1 MISIL
6 YLLAGAAI
14 SFLIM
19 FFYSKARQTA
29 LRERLRAKE
38 EEMQKANETI
48 NKSEQ
53 QFEQK
58 QQTFQIQIQQINNEN
73 RNLASQKAALE
84 KETGL
89 LRQQMENDNL
99 QRQKQFGEQLRLV
112 QQQLQNATQEL
123 LRQRSQ
129 ELAQTNSAQMNAIIA
144 PLKESIRDMHTA
156 MEHNRDS
163 NNKNTASLEKAI
175 EEIMKHTANIGQ
187 EADKLAN
194 ALRNETKTQGNWGE
208 LILDELLASQGLIEG
223 VHYDKQVLLR
233 DTNGEALVHEE
244 SGKRMIP
251 DTILHYPD
259 GKDAILDSKVS
270 LKAFVDYQ
278 NAENENERQE
288 ALGRHIRSIRKH
300 VDELARKNYSAY
312 IKPPRIALNYVIM
325 FVPNESA
332 LQLALYNDPPLWREA
347 FEKGVFVTS
356 EQNLM
361 AALRIIQIA
370 WTQMQQAQNQ
380 EKIFDAARILLDRV
394 ADFIKYFDEAEK
406 KLQDAEHAFTR
417 ASNKLKDGQQ
427 SILNGANKLIALGAK
442 TSARKSL
449 PDTQES

>member
-1 MISIL
+1 MMTII
-6 YLLAGAAI
+6 YIFTGAAVAA
-14 SFLIM
+14 LIL
-19 FFYSKARQTA
+19 FFYAQARQATW
-29 LRERLRAKE
+29 RERLRSKE
-38 EEMQKANETI
+38 EELKQACESRTR
-48 NKSEQ
+48 SEQ
-53 QFEQK
+53 QYIQK
-58 QQTFQIQIQQINNEN
+58 MDLLENRIQQINNEN
-73 RNLASQKAALE
+73 KTLTGQKAALE
-84 KETGL
+84 KEISL
-89 LRQQMENDNL
+89 LRQQIDTDNRL
-99 QRQKQFGEQLRLV
+99 RQKQFSEQLELV
-112 QQQLQNATQEL
+112 QQQLQNATREL
-123 LRQRSQ
+123 LHERSQ
-129 ELAQTNSAQMNAIIA
+129 ELAEANSVQMDAIIS
-144 PLKESIRDMHTA
+144 PLKESIRDMRAA
-156 MEHNRDS
+156 MDSNRDT

-175 EEIMKHTANIGQ
+175 EEIMKHTASIGQ
-187 EADKLAN
+187 EADKLAH

-208 LILDELLASQGLIEG
+208 LILDELLASQGLVEG
-223 VHYDKQVLLR
+223 IHYDKQATLR
-233 DTNGEALVHEE
+233 DASGEALLHEE

-278 NAENENERQE
+278 NAETEDERQE

-300 VDELARKNYSAY
+300 IDELARKNYSAY

-332 LQLALYNDPPLWREA
+332 LQLALYNDVHLWRDA
-347 FEKGVFVTS
+347 FEKGVFITS

-380 EKIFDAARILLDRV
+380 EKIFDTARILLDRV
-394 ADFIKYFDEAEK
+394 ADFTKYFDETGK
-406 KLQDAEHAFTR
+406 KLQEAETAFTR
-417 ASNKLKDGQQ
+417 ASNKLRDGQQ

-449 PDTQES
+449 PNNES

>member
-1 MISIL
+1 MVSIF

-14 SFLIM
+14 TFIIM
-19 FFYSKARQTA
+19 FFHTQSRLSTLQ
-29 LRERLRAKE
+29 ERLRAKDDE
-38 EEMQKANETI
+38 LLKNKEAI
-48 NKSEQ
+48 IKSEQ

-58 QQTFQIQIQQINNEN
+58 QQSLQKQWQQSNEEN
-73 RNLASQKAALE
+73 RILASQKSALE
-84 KETGL
+84 KEVIL
-89 LRQQMENDNL
+89 LRQQMESDNI
-99 QRQKQFGEQLRLV
+99 QRQKQFNEQLILV
-112 QQQLQNATQEL
+112 RQQLQNATQEL

-129 ELAQTNSAQMNAIIA
+129 ELAQSNSEQMNAIIT

-175 EEIMKHTANIGQ
+175 EEIMKHTAHIGQ

-233 DTNGEALVHEE
+233 DASGAAILHEE

-278 NAENENERQE
+278 NAENDLERQE
-288 ALGRHIRSIRKH
+288 ALGRHIRSVRKH
-300 VDELARKNYSAY
+300 VEELARKNYSAY
-312 IKPPRIALNYVIM
+312 IKPPRVALNYVIM

-332 LQLALYNDPPLWREA
+332 LQLALYNDTLLWREA

-394 ADFIKYFDEAEK
+394 ADFIKYFDETGK
-406 KLQDAEHAFTR
+406 KLQDAENAFAR
-417 ASNKLKDGQQ
+417 ASNKLKEGQQ

-449 PDTQES
+449 PDIPES